1 MIRILSIENHQT
13 IIVSGLRL
21 LFRAQRDGIEISF
34 SAESVAEAMRTIHD
48 SQFDLILLDLWIPDE
63 TPVENVRLLREHF
76 PGKPILI
83 YSSEDSKEW
92 MRIMAKAG
100 VKGYITKDAARRD
113 IKDGIVRVAGGG
125 TWFMDLSLTEDEQRA
140 DTEVSVQIN
149 FTMLQRK
156 MLELYKGGNN
166 IKRISAEIHT
176 SPNQIEKSFE
186 RMRLK
191 FGVKTNAELLTLYL
205 QKEKN

>member
-1 MIRILSIENHQT
+1 MIRILSIENHKT

-21 LFRAQRDGIEISF
+21 LFRAQRDGIEISC
-34 SAESVAEAMRTIHD
+34 SAESVAEALQTRHD
-48 SQFDLILLDLWIPDE
+48 SQFDLILLDLWIPNE
-63 TPVENVRLLREHF
+63 TPVENVQLLREHF

-83 YSSEDSKEW
+83 YSSEDSKEQ

-100 VKGYITKDAARRD
+100 VNGYLTRDASRRELQEG
-113 IKDGIVRVAGGG
+113 IKRVAGGG
-125 TWFMDLSLTEDEQRA
+125 SWFLDLSFSEDEQRT
-140 DTEVSVQIN
+140 DTDASAQID
-149 FTMLQRK
+149 FTMLQKK
-156 MLELYKGGNN
+156 MLELYKAGNN
-166 IKRISAEIHT
+166 IKKISVELHT

-191 FGVKTNAELLTLYL
+191 FGVKTNAELFALYL